1 MGDDHFGGEGQ
12 DLSDTCNI
20 DKNSSLTVIG
30 RNCGESNGSLSI
42 SEHHLLKVDT
52 CQVKDVSEISRSQ
65 MKKEYGDFVL
75 ATGEEKDD
83 ETTLLEEEELAK
95 EESND
100 LIDEIA
106 LLQKETEIPSEELLA
121 RYKKDVDEYVEDDS
135 DYASALEDFLDSP
148 THQDTELNQQP
159 GCVDDDDDEPGGRQP
174 FVQFVTEKHAEGS
187 KKQSDEARGN
197 EKSRQNIVVFGSRLS
212 PNFEKG
218 IHALNSPLPI
228 SLPKRHPLVFF

>member
-52 CQVKDVSEISRSQ
+52 CQVKDVSEISRES
-65 MKKEYGDFVL
+65 D
-75 ATGEEKDD
+75 EEK
-83 ETTLLEEEELAK
+83 
-95 EESND
+95 
-100 LIDEIA
+100 
-106 LLQKETEIPSEELLA
+106 
-121 RYKKDVDEYVEDDS
+121 DDS

-218 IHALNSPLPI
+218 IHAFRMGEDMGVDATKKGI
-228 SLPKRHPLVFF
+228 Q